1 MALVRVEELK
11 TELQA
16 LGVRLSPDIGEGSR
30 IREGGAGPAEGVT
43 LVLDGTPASV
53 PTLSSFVSASP
64 FRLEEL
70 QGDWVLFRG
79 EERIDLPVELPPQ
92 PAFYRKSTAGGV
104 PYPKIAL
111 MHGVDC
117 LASTVLQAC
126 SYWGTS
132 SACQFCGIG
141 LSWKAGKTLLRK
153 ESGLLADAAREAK
166 NSGARH
172 VTLTAG
178 STKSRRAEWG
188 LYREAARAIRRA
200 AGLPVHVQVMPPI
213 SIHQMKLLREDG
225 VASIGIHLESFDP
238 AVLRKR
244 APCKATI
251 PMGEYDRAWEEAVS
265 VFGRNQV
272 SSFLLMGLGESS
284 KSILNGC
291 ERLASIGVYPYLVP
305 FRPIPGTPL
314 AHRAPARPEFGKKI
328 YREAARI
335 LDGHGLHWRA
345 VRAGCV
351 RCRGCSA
358 LPDFQDALDLRRG
371 EGESLEA
378 FSWEVID
385 GGPLLE
391 ASYAIRHEV
400 FVKEQGL
407 FPQTDRDELDPVS
420 VHILALRDEEC
431 IGTVRITRLD
441 EGDWLGSRLAVRQP
455 FRGRVGTLL
464 VERAEEEVRKRGGR
478 RFRAYIQRSRV
489 PFFERCG
496 WRSLKRI
503 PEYHGRPHVLML
515 AAGPLWEADPPSP
528 FSDDARFDLP
538 DSHHPRV
545 HPGMISQEEGSAG

>member
-11 TELQA
+11 TELQS
-16 LGVRLSPDIGEGSR
+16 LGVRILPEAGGGGR

-53 PTLSSFVSASP
+53 PTLSGFVSASP
-64 FRLEEL
+64 FRLEEIR
-70 QGDWVLFRG
+70 GRWGLFRG

-92 PAFYRKSTAGGV
+92 PAFYRKSTAEGV

-126 SYWGTS
+126 SYWGTG

-141 LSWKAGKTLLRK
+141 LSWKAGKTLLKK

-166 NSGARH
+166 ESGARH

-178 STKSRRAEWG
+178 STKKRRTEWE
-188 LYREAARAIRRA
+188 LFREAARAIRQA

-213 SIHQMKLLREDG
+213 TTHQMKLLREDG

-238 AVLRKR
+238 AVLRGL
-244 APCKATI
+244 APYKASI
-251 PMGEYDRAWEEAVS
+251 PLDEYVRAWEEAVT
-265 VFGRNQV
+265 VFGWNQV

-284 KSILNGC
+284 ESVLEGC

-314 AHRAPARPEFGKKI
+314 AHLKPLRPEPAKEI
-328 YREAARI
+328 YRGAAQI
-335 LDGHGLHWRA
+335 LEGHGLHWRV

-358 LPDFQDALDLRRG
+358 LPDFQDALALRR
-371 EGESLEA
+371 EEQESPEM
-378 FSWEVID
+378 FSWEVTER
-385 GGPLLE
+385 GPLLE

-407 FPQTDRDELDPVS
+407 FRRTDRDEMDSVS
-420 VHILALRDEEC
+420 VHILALRGEEC
-431 IGTVRITRLD
+431 VGTVRITPLNG
-441 EGDWLGSRLAVRQP
+441 GDWLGSRLAVREP
-455 FRGRVGTLL
+455 FRGRVGNLL

-478 RFRAYIQRSRV
+478 RFRAYIQSSKV
-489 PFFERCG
+489 AFFERCG
-496 WRSLKRI
+496 WRPLKRI
-503 PEYHGRPHVLML
+503 PDYHGRPHVLML
-515 AAGPLWEADPPSP
+515 AAGPLWGPGPPAP
-528 FSDDARFDLP
+528 FSEDAGTDLP
-538 DSHHPRV
+538 EWQHPRTRTEIGS
-545 HPGMISQEEGSAG
+545 PGEGPAA